1 MNSQQPKTNR
11 TPNKPQQI
19 QENGNHIKHFLGPQG
34 TETRNQP
41 QGKNSKTLKFMEI
54 EEHAIKQ

>member
-1 MNSQQPKTNR
+1 MS
-11 TPNKPQQI
+11 QQI
-19 QENGNHIKHFLGPQG
+19 QENPNHIKQFLGPQG

-54 EEHAIKQ
+54 AQYGIKQ